1 MSAPERENRREGADG
16 VLITALARGA
26 TYKAAAE
33 TAGVSE
39 STARRRMDDPAFR
52 QQVAAVRTEMLGAAI
67 GRLTDALA
75 GSAATLAEL
84 ATTASSESVRLYAA
98 RATLEMTIRLRE
110 SLEFS
115 ERLDRLEAAAAAKG
129 RAA

>member
-1 MSAPERENRREGADG
+1 MSAPERENRRGRADG
-16 VLITALARGA
+16 VLVAELARGA